1 MNESGGVKPF
11 WKSKTIWA
19 ALGVFL
25 VSIAPELGIGG
36 LGEND
41 IADGAGAIGQ
51 IVSGGLALIAIWG
64 RIKAKDRIG

>member
-19 ALGVFL
+19 AVGVFL
-25 VSIAPELGIGG
+25 MSIAPELGIG
-36 LGEND
+36 ETD

-51 IVSGGLALIAIWG
+51 IVTGGLALVAIWG
-64 RIKAKDRIG
+64 RLKAKDRIG

>member
-19 ALGVFL
+19 AVGVFL
-25 VSIAPELGIGG
+25 MSIAPELG

-41 IADGAGAIGQ
+41 VADGAGAIGQ
-51 IVSGGLALIAIWG
+51 IVTGGLALVAIWG
-64 RIKAKDRIG
+64 RLKAKDRIG